1 MTKASDFSQQIYP
14 LFSATKL
21 ITVNKMPINR
31 FFEIKESINMPNT
44 DSLIY
49 FLLIAY
55 LSFDKISFVKNKKK
69 MQNYLKKLISIRSN
83 LPDHNL

>member
-49 FLLIAY
+49 FFIDCLFEL
-55 LSFDKISFVKNKKK
+55 
-69 MQNYLKKLISIRSN
+69 
-83 LPDHNL
+83 